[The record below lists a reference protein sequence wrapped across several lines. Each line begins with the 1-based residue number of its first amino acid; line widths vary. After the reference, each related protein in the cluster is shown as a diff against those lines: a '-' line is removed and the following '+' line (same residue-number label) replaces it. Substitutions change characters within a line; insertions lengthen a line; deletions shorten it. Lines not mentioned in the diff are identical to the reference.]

1 MTTSSPAMKRA
12 ASLGRHPPVAVL
24 AGTTMITTIAARR
37 AVRRGTGQAMTM
49 DEAKC
54 GIPSMMAA

>member
-1 MTTSSPAMKRA
+1 MTTTGTVMKRA
-12 ASLGRHPPVAVL
+12 ASSGRHPPVAVL
-24 AGTTMITTIAARR
+24 AGTPMITTIAARR
-37 AVRRGTGQAMTM
+37 AVRRGAGQTMTM